1 MPSALPLS
9 EWAVRRAENH
19 ILPMPPNSHSGQ
31 GTGHWVDPRDFP
43 DPPLRLPVRPPSP
56 DVSGIVELIRL
67 CREGRIYEVERWIRE
82 GRPLQAID
90 YRSGARSH
98 RLDSPLRV
106 AIETRQYDLGR
117 LLLCNGFLPDS
128 EPESLL
134 DLVVRSRAK
143 DFLDLL
149 LAWGA
154 DPKRVLPDTVLDT
167 YDLTLMERFWEHGVD
182 YTREHV
188 LARYLSRETKN
199 KPAYGW
205 ARRHRDDPRVAREL
219 AMALGEA
226 LIEDHEKAALLLIWA
241 GADPHLKVPDLHSSE
256 DEEKDPELQV
266 SGVEWCV
273 TFGRGRLLPRLKPD
287 PQFDDIDRLWASVSD
302 PASMDVLS
310 RIRLPTDWSRMLL
323 QNIRRIV
330 GAYGN
335 AWQARSVIEAASE
348 KHQARIAAL
357 DTSGCSYL
365 RREILRAKDTTD
377 LRWVLRW
384 MSRPTNCE
392 PSIYAELTRT
402 ASMQSKLVELGVLR
416 RSRSGSSRPPAPA

>member
-1 MPSALPLS
+1 
-9 EWAVRRAENH
+9 
-19 ILPMPPNSHSGQ
+19 
-31 GTGHWVDPRDFP
+31 VDPREFP
-43 DPPLRLPVRPPSP
+43 DPPLRLPARPPSP
-56 DVSGIVELIRL
+56 DVSGILELIRL
-67 CREGRIYEVERWIRE
+67 CREGRIYEIERWIRE

-106 AIETRQYDLGR
+106 AIETRQYDLAR

-134 DLVVRSRAK
+134 NLVVRSRAK
-143 DFLDLL
+143 DFLELL
-149 LAWGA
+149 LAWSA

-167 YDLTLMERFWEHGVD
+167 YDVTLMERFWGYGVD

-188 LARYLSRETKN
+188 LALYLARETKN

-205 ARRHRDDPRVAREL
+205 ARRHRDDPRVARDL

-226 LIEDHEKAALLLIWA
+226 LIEDREKAALLLLWA

-256 DEEKDPELQV
+256 DEERDPEFQV

-273 TFGRGRLLPRLKPD
+273 TFGRGCLLPRLKPD
-287 PQFDDIDRLWASVSD
+287 PQFDDIDRLWGSVSD
-302 PASMDVLS
+302 TASMDVLAS
-310 RIRLPTDWSRMLL
+310 IRLPTDWSRTLL
-323 QNIRRIV
+323 QNVHRIV
-330 GAYGN
+330 GAYGDV
-335 AWQARSVIEAASE
+335 WRARSVIEIASGRY
-348 KHQARIAAL
+348 QARISKL
-357 DTSGCSYL
+357 DARGCSYL
-365 RREILRAKDTTD
+365 RREVLRAKDTAD
-377 LRWVLRW
+377 LRWTLRW
-384 MSRPTNCE
+384 MGRPTNCE

-416 RSRSGSSRPPAPA
+416 RSRSGSPPSRTERNERT